1 MTVEIKVA
9 KLETEVDLIKE
20 DVREIKTELK
30 VVHGRITDGQ
40 EKVMDKL
47 SHMSK
52 DATDQ
57 HDAIVSRMNA
67 MDTRIN
73 GRIFALERWRWIIL
87 GGAAVVGYL
96 LSMVPLEKLFG

>member
-1 MTVEIKVA
+1 MSVEIKVA

-40 EKVMDKL
+40 EKVMEKL
-47 SHMSK
+47 TSMSK
-52 DATDQ
+52 DANDQ
-57 HDAIVSRMNA
+57 HDGIVVRMNA

-73 GRIFALERWRWIIL
+73 GRISSLERWRWMIV
-87 GGAAVVGYL
+87 GGAIVVGYL
-96 LSMVPLEKLFG
+96 LSMVPMGKFFG